1 MYEIQIEIEKEIFT
15 SINKNDFCISDSEQE
30 EDNDKNYMFN
40 FINKKDNLLDLR
52 TSQTRKVF

>member
-15 SINKNDFCISDSEQE
+15 SINKNDFCISECEQE
-30 EDNDKNYMFN
+30 EDNNKNYMFN
-40 FINKKDNLLDLR
+40 LIDKKDLLDLR